1 MGPGVTRSVR
11 PQIVFTPSTKAEG
24 CPEGHPVL
32 LTKASLKPKANTEK
46 MSQIKCKTFNMPDM
60 NVAISVCLSC
70 TTSIAMDSVTVATDY
85 NDVFVY
91 EGYDLTHAIVF
102 LDLADHELTN
112 YLMKILTKKRRY
124 LFTITAE
131 KEII

>member
-1 MGPGVTRSVR
+1 ML
-11 PQIVFTPSTKAEG
+11 PSL
-24 CPEGHPVL
+24 C
-32 LTKASLKPKANTEK
+32 AS
-46 MSQIKCKTFNMPDM
+46 
-60 NVAISVCLSC
+60 SC
-70 TTSIAMDSVTVATDY
+70 TTSIVMDSVTVATDY
-85 NDVFVY
+85 NDVLVY

-124 LFTITAE
+124 FFTITAE